1 NLPFSFCGTLLSQRM
16 SEACRNFNQAAEIL
30 CLTSSSMSPSFCST
44 DPKYR
49 KISFW
54 TTTCPSRLTSPP
66 SCLVALKSHI
76 MYSVLVLLSLN
87 PFDSN
92 VRLHNSNFLL
102 TPALLSSTST
112 ISSAKS
118 TPRDLTLYIP
128 CDLIHH

>member
-16 SEACRNFNQAAEIL
+16 PEACRHFNQLAEIL
-30 CLTSSSMSPSFCST
+30 YLTSSSMSPSFCST

-49 KISFW
+49 KVSFW
-54 TTTCPSRLTSPP
+54 TTTCLSRLTSPP

-92 VRLHNSNFLL
+92 VRLHSSNFLL
-102 TPALLSSTST
+102 TLPYYRQLA
-112 ISSAKS
+112 
-118 TPRDLTLYIP
+118 P
-128 CDLIHH
+128 HHQQRTYTKGSHLVYPL